1 MMPADTP
8 SPVRDGS
15 VTVTGS
21 GWADAAPDVAVVSI
35 GVECR
40 RDSVEAAYSAAGSA
54 LAAVTAA
61 LHGQGV
67 APADLRTAGLN
78 VRADLVWREGEGQRV
93 AGYVAAS
100 SLAVQLRDVAAASRM
115 ISDATAAGG
124 NDVRLNGLTFSIS
137 DPSAVKERARAAA
150 WEDARAAA
158 AQYAA
163 LASATL
169 GSVLSVSELPA
180 GQGPVPVAG
189 IQRMAAAESVSVE
202 PGESRVD
209 AAVTVVWEL
218 IAGQ

>member
-1 MMPADTP
+1 MTPASTP
-8 SPVRDGS
+8 APVRGGS

-21 GWADAAPDVAVVSI
+21 GWAEATPDVAVVSI

-40 RDSVEAAYSAAGSA
+40 RESVEAAYSAAGSA
-54 LAAVTAA
+54 LADVTAA
-61 LHGQGV
+61 FRGHGV

-100 SLAVQLRDVAAASRM
+100 TLAVQLRDVAAASRM

-124 NDVRLNGLTFSIS
+124 NDVRLNGLSFSIS
-137 DPSAVKERARAAA
+137 DPSAVKVRARAAA

-158 AQYAA
+158 EQYAA

-169 GSVLSVSELPA
+169 GNVLSVAEVPA
-180 GQGPVPVAG
+180 AQGPVPVAG
-189 IQRMAAAESVSVE
+189 IQRMAAAESLSVE

-218 IAGQ
+218 DAGH

>member
-1 MMPADTP
+1 MTTAGTP
-8 SPVRDGS
+8 SPVRDGC

-40 RDSVEAAYSAAGSA
+40 RDTVEAAYAAAGSA

-61 LHGQGV
+61 LRGQGV

-78 VRADLVWREGEGQRV
+78 VRAEMVWREGEGQRV

-100 SLAVQLRDVAAASRM
+100 TLAVQLRDVAAASRM
-115 ISDATAAGG
+115 ISEATAAGG

-180 GQGPVPVAG
+180 GQGPIPVAG

-202 PGESRVD
+202 PGKTGWTQPSL
-209 AAVTVVWEL
+209 WC
-218 IAGQ
+218 GNS